1 MSRHTQMPE
10 TAASSSHR
18 STVGSAP
25 ETGGRECS
33 GPCIEDEAN
42 AAKSRAALSSVIW
55 SALLTALKLVAG
67 ISTNSLGMLSEA
79 LHSML
84 DFVAAGIT
92 FFAVRIAAAPADR
105 RHPFGHGKV
114 ENLSA
119 LAETA
124 LLFITCIWI
133 VREAVERL
141 LFEARPVEPSWWAF
155 GVIVISLL
163 VDISRSAMLRRVAR
177 EHKSQAL
184 EADALHFS
192 TDILSSAV
200 VLGGLVC
207 VAAARLVE
215 PGSPA
220 HVALTRADAVAALG
234 VAAIVLT
241 VSWRMACRA
250 VAGLMDGGAEAETRR
265 VEEALAAMAPAFQI
279 RQVRVRESGARY
291 FVDLVAAVPPTLRV
305 DDAHEICDIL
315 EEVVEQVLP
324 GAETVTH
331 FEPEE
336 AGRRDLYAAAHH
348 LAVLHGLGIH
358 ALALTTLNDG
368 LHAFV
373 HIELPPD
380 MELREAHARVSAY
393 ERDLARRIG
402 AVHVVSHIEPSE
414 RNEAEARPPDT
425 PAGRGVVMGT
435 LREVMAEHPDL
446 GPAYDEEIWMMGNR
460 TELSFRCR
468 ADADMTVAEAHRRA
482 TRVED
487 DLRRRL
493 PGLGRVSIHVE
504 PEEEDCPRNE
514 RLQGRGLVPPLEN
527 ALTD

>member
-1 MSRHTQMPE
+1 MSHYSELPD
-10 TAASSSHR
+10 SSS
-18 STVGSAP
+18 SLSSP
-25 ETGGRECS
+25 SSGGDAAREGAEQACL
-33 GPCIEDEAN
+33 GPCIEEEAN
-42 AAKSRAALSSVIW
+42 AAKRRAALSSVLW
-55 SALLTALKLVAG
+55 SALLTVLKLVAG

-79 LHSML
+79 LHSTL

-92 FFAVRIAAAPADR
+92 FFAVRIAAVPADS

-124 LLFITCIWI
+124 LLFVTCIWI
-133 VREAVERL
+133 VWEAVERL
-141 LFEARPVEPSWWAF
+141 LFEAKPVEPSWWAF
-155 GVIVISLL
+155 GVIIISLI
-163 VDISRSAMLRRVAR
+163 VDISRSSMLRRVAR

-200 VLGGLVC
+200 VLGGLIC
-207 VAAARLVE
+207 VAAARFVE

-220 HVALTRADAVAALG
+220 HIALTQADAVAALG
-234 VAAIVLT
+234 VAAIVLS

-250 VAGLMDGGAEAETRR
+250 VAGLMDGGAEAETLR

-291 FVDLVAAVPPTLRV
+291 FVDLVVAVPPTLRV

-315 EEVVEQVLP
+315 EEVVAQVLP

-331 FEPEE
+331 FEPDET
-336 AGRRDLYAAAHH
+336 GRRDLYAAAHH
-348 LAVLHGLGIH
+348 LAMLHGLSIH

-380 MELREAHARVSAY
+380 MGLREAHAKVSAY

-402 AVHVVSHIEPSE
+402 AVHIVSHIEPSE
-414 RNEAEARPPDT
+414 RNGTETPPPDMPT
-425 PAGRGVVMGT
+425 GHTRVREV
-435 LREVMAEHPDL
+435 LREAMSAHPEL
-446 GPAYDEEIWMMGNR
+446 GPAYDEEIWLMGNR
-460 TELSFRCR
+460 TELSFRCHT
-468 ADADMTVAEAHRRA
+468 DADITVAEAHRRA
-482 TRVED
+482 TRLED
-487 DLRRRL
+487 ELRRRL
-493 PGLGRVSIHVE
+493 PGLGRISIHVE
-504 PEEEDCPRNE
+504 PEE
-514 RLQGRGLVPPLEN
+514 
-527 ALTD
+527 